1 VAENEITSSLPAA
14 AMDTLPRA
22 SHPLT
27 LTLLLSAVIAA
38 TYGFGVYLFPVLL
51 PEMKRSIGFDY
62 AQAGFITAARQ
73 LANVAMALLSGFAAA
88 RFGPARIVLVATL
101 LSAAGLA
108 CLAFAERTWLMGGVL
123 IALNACA
130 AATWVPM
137 MVLIV
142 PLIDERHQAKA
153 IGVISSG
160 TNYGVLLNGLM
171 VPALLASWGW
181 RSVWLVSAALT
192 VVLSAMIA
200 IVFARL
206 GGLRQRVGARRQ
218 TTLPGHRATA
228 RQILARRYLLVY
240 AIALLCGFAGVPFI
254 TYFSAYAHDDLH
266 LGLDVT
272 AHAWALVGLVGAVS
286 GLALGM
292 VGDMRT
298 VPDRAGPAQRDGLRT
313 AVVSASVL
321 LFCASLIAASRPNG
335 YALGGAAIAFGFSFF
350 PIFGLLHA
358 YVGKTSAPALAAV
371 VCGICEASFGVGG
384 AAGNVLG
391 GLCKAASG
399 SFAPIYWLATAA
411 SVVLVGLAAL
421 VPGVRSA
428 SAVCPGGLVDLRR

>member
-1 VAENEITSSLPAA
+1 VAENEITFSLPAA

-88 RFGPARIVLVATL
+88 RFGPARIVLAATL

-266 LGLDVT
+266 LG
-272 AHAWALVGLVGAVS
+272 
-286 GLALGM
+286 
-292 VGDMRT
+292 DMRT

-313 AVVSASVL
+313 AVVSAGVL